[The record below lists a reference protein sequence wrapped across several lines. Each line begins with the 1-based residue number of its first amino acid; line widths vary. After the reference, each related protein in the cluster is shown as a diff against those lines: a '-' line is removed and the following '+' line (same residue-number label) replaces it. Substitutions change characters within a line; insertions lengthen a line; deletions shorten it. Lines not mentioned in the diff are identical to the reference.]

1 MSGGG
6 LPGLGGHKGGGGS
19 SAADSAAARQAADK
33 QMARNAINAA
43 FGIAPS
49 MDNITPDALKNTS
62 SGKLKWDPVTGQFSG
77 VGGKGLM
84 GEDVFNPGGGFVTS
98 LFGGSPRSVHS
109 VTDFT
114 AYNNAKAE
122 YDKEAADAA
131 ANKTARDALYDRV
144 RSDAFGAGKT
154 SLDDNKTTASRNNKF
169 ALFAQGLNGGSQD
182 VDESALLDRT
192 YNHGLLDLGAKADAA
207 RSGLQ
212 SADESAR
219 LGLLSSVDQG
229 MSTSDALTSALSQM
243 KTGADQAE
251 AAAKGTALGDLFGNA
266 GLLYTKSNAARGAQ
280 AGNLFWNNQYA
291 PQAAQLSGAKGGG
304 IVTST
309 GG

>member
-1 MSGGG
+1 MAGGGG
-6 LPGLGGHKGGGGS
+6 LSGLVSGKSGS
-19 SAADSAAARQAADK
+19 NQGAINASAAASRQAADK
-33 QMARNAINAA
+33 QAARNAINAA

-49 MDNITPDALKNTS
+49 ADNIDPNNFQYASKNN
-62 SGKLKWDPVTGQFSG
+62 
-77 VGGKGLM
+77 
-84 GEDVFNPGGGFVTS
+84 DVSLNTNNGHIFNGGFLGGS
-98 LFGGSPRSVHS
+98 QNFMDFGGALFGGGTKYHS
-109 VTDFT
+109 TTDQA
-114 AYNNAKAE
+114 AYAAAKAE
-122 YDKEAADAA
+122 YDKEVADAA
-131 ANKTARDALYDRV
+131 ANKTARDALYDKV

-154 SLDDNKTTASRNNKF
+154 SLDDNKTTAARQNKF

-192 YNHGLLDLGAKADAA
+192 YNHGLLDLGARADAA

-212 SADESAR
+212 SADEASR
-219 LGLLSSVDQG
+219 LGLLTSVDNG

-251 AAAKGTALGDLFGNA
+251 AAAKGTSLGDLFANA
-266 GLLYTKSNAARGAQ
+266 GLLYSKSNAARGAQ
-280 AGNLFWNNQYA
+280 AGMNYWQNLY
-291 PQAAQLSGAKGGG
+291 PQAAQLSGGKGGG

>member
-6 LPGLGGHKGGGGS
+6 LPGLGGSKGGGGS
-19 SAADSAAARQAADK
+19 SAADNAAARQAAEK

-77 VGGKGLM
+77 VGGHGLM
-84 GEDVFNPGGGFVTS
+84 GEEVLNPGGGFVTS
-98 LFGGSPRSVHS
+98 LFGGSPKSVHS

-122 YDKEAADAA
+122 YDKEVADAA
-131 ANKTARDALYDRV
+131 SNKSARDALYDQV

-169 ALFAQGLNGGSQD
+169 ALFAQGLNGGSAD

-192 YNHGLLDLGAKADAA
+192 YQHGLLDLGAKADAA

-219 LGLLSSVDQG
+219 LGLLTSVDNG

-280 AGNLFWNNQYA
+280 AGMGYFQNLF
-291 PQAAQLSGAKGGG
+291 PQAAQLSGGKGGG